1 MALFRGFARK
11 DASRGTNPVEV
22 RKGQAGLFTPLAVG
36 SVGARAGILPTGA
49 WQLVAGDSGWR
60 YAVGAFHAVTSRG
73 PSDGAMLFGND
84 GLVYVGTNGAGD
96 TVPPAPGSGLS
107 RIDIIWVRHPTAG
120 ENSDTSSEPIFGV
133 SSGTPLSVPVAPTI
147 PTGAMELARN
157 TMTSSAT
164 STNSTGNSIAQTFP
178 WAALRGTPVKVRSQ
192 AELDVL
198 TPLASVYDPGRA
210 YRIDTGQ
217 DLVNYGSGWRVVSPA
232 PDLAT
237 YVPTWTASTGTPSQG
252 SGGSALRLG
261 RWWRPF
267 PSVVDFQI
275 EIGIGTAGAS
285 GGTTGAWSFGLPVPA
300 NAPLST
306 PVQGWIS
313 VAGTGFAPL
322 SGIIGPTGTAVTN
335 IVTPVALLQ
344 AGYNIPAGSRILLAG
359 RYEG

>member
-11 DASRGTNPVEV
+11 DATRGTNPVEI
-22 RKGQAGLFTPLAVG
+22 RKGQAGLFTPSAVG
-36 SVGARAGILPTGA
+36 SVGLRAGILPTGA

-107 RIDIIWVRHPTAG
+107 RIDIVWVRHPTAG

-133 SSGTPLSVPVAPTI
+133 ASGTPLSVPVAPTI

-198 TPLASVYDPGRA
+198 TPLASAYDPGRA
-210 YRIDTGQ
+210 YRIDTQQ
-217 DLVNYGSGWRVVSPA
+217 DMVNYGTGWRLLGDGAGVYSAEGVR
-232 PDLAT
+232 
-237 YVPTWTASTGTPSQG
+237 STTDSFA
-252 SGGSALRLG
+252 GGS
-261 RWWRPF
+261 F
-267 PSVVDFQI
+267 VPSGAAATIVGAPAGVYLI
-275 EIGIGTAGAS
+275 TYTLIVSSTAGSIAYLRGRVGGGNATGDIAFSLIS
-285 GGTTGAWSFGLPVPA
+285 GTRTPLTLTRRYVHTGGDLV
-300 NAPLST
+300 T
-306 PVQGWIS
+306 DVQVQVS
-313 VAGTGFAPL
+313 AGTGTVYP
-322 SGIIGPTGTAVTN
+322 GTSVTAAR
-335 IVTPVALLQ
+335 V
-344 AGYNIPAGSRILLAG
+344 GSA
-359 RYEG
+359 